1 MTLQAWQYFHFQR
14 YQLLY
19 LLPLSAVLP
28 VALAVV
34 AKCRRQLL
42 CDQWMHRTMQV
53 KPSNAAAWSNSKL
66 FLVGL
71 FFACGLIALAQPSW
85 QSVDTGFAAGSSE
98 IVAIVDD
105 SRSMAALDGG
115 LAGQPC
121 TRLKASCDSILEKI
135 IPVVDGCPFG
145 LVTFAGQAYP
155 QVLFTRQRKTA
166 QHFLKNIKVSDAPGD
181 GSQMF
186 LAFKLAW
193 KYFDRADK
201 ERRIDRIALDHKRVI
216 VLFSDGG
223 MDDKELLPEV
233 VEGCNKRQIQVLIF
247 GVGRTKPTHIPVAQ
261 LSVSDR
267 LLQKGEFYTYFDPVE
282 GREVLA
288 QTALEEQALM
298 VLQQGTAA
306 LGARYQRIT
315 RAADVDLP
323 RLVQGVETVTRTGE
337 QQLFIYPTLLCFL
350 SLLAV
355 ALSTGLKPG
364 RHISNRQSTA

>member
-1 MTLQAWQYFHFQR
+1 
-14 YQLLY
+14 
-19 LLPLSAVLP
+19 
-28 VALAVV
+28 
-34 AKCRRQLL
+34 
-42 CDQWMHRTMQV
+42 MQV
-53 KPSNAAAWSNSKL
+53 NQSNAAAWSSSKL
-66 FLVGL
+66 LLVVL
-71 FFACGLIALAQPSW
+71 FFASALVAMAQPSLP
-85 QSVDTGFAAGSSE
+85 SVDTRFAADSSE

-115 LAGQPC
+115 HTGQPC
-121 TRLKASCDSILEKI
+121 SRLKASCDSILEKI

-166 QHFLKNIKVSDAPGD
+166 QHFLKRIRVSDAPGD
-181 GSQMF
+181 GSEMF

-201 ERRIDRIALDHKRVI
+201 ERRSNNIALDHKRVV

-223 MDDKELLPEV
+223 MDDKELLTEV
-233 VEGCNKRQIQVLIF
+233 VEGCNKRQIQLLIF

-288 QTALEEQALM
+288 QTALEEQPLM

-306 LGARYQRIT
+306 LGSRYQRIST
-315 RAADVDLP
+315 AADVDLP
-323 RLVQGVETVTRTGE
+323 RLVQGVETVSRTGE

-350 SLLAV
+350 SLFAA
-355 ALSTGLKPG
+355 ALSTG
-364 RHISNRQSTA
+364 RSRQSKISAIDNLPPDQPGANAPG